1 MRSAILHPLGLSVVT
16 TGVIAAIIGFGTL
29 YPMPASPMLGGN
41 DKLQHFAAFAALA
54 FPISLAR
61 TKTAPYMVAAAL
73 LYGGIIEVVQPF
85 VGRNRSLAD
94 LWADVTGAALGAG
107 AAVLLN
113 WLLGG
118 VLRRT

>member
-1 MRSAILHPLGLSVVT
+1 MRSAILHPLGLSVVI
-16 TGVIAAIIGFGTL
+16 TGVLAAIIGFGTL
-29 YPMPASPMLGGN
+29 YPMPSSPMLGGN

-61 TKTAPYMVAAAL
+61 PKTAPYMVAAAL
-73 LYGGIIEVVQPF
+73 LYGGIIEVAQPF
-85 VGRNRSLAD
+85 VGRDRSLAD
-94 LWADVTGAALGAG
+94 LMADVTGAALGAG

-113 WLLGG
+113 RLLGG